1 MVDTPR
7 QVPGSLEN
15 SPEAV
20 GRTTCSFVK
29 PSCSREG
36 LETGPHAAGERDIR
50 PWDGGPPHPGV
61 SCHHPARSSAHVL
74 REAAQRRL
82 CPRRPRGLGAP
93 LVLGGSLS
101 GWELNPS
108 LISSSRHRPTREGS
122 GLGVFPAPPHAQESA
137 WFLTRVGEQ
146 ISAPSPLLASLWP
159 TPPHGQARS
168 AWERALAREA
178 VGTIT

>member
-1 MVDTPR
+1 MLLRKAQLLTG
-7 QVPGSLEN
+7 GSGDWAT
-15 SPEAV
+15 S
-20 GRTTCSFVK
+20 GW
-29 PSCSREG
+29 G
-36 LETGPHAAGERDIR
+36 AG
-50 PWDGGPPHPGV
+50 
-61 SCHHPARSSAHVL
+61 HPALGRGAASPRGLLPPPSPLPGPRPAGT
-74 REAAQRRL
+74 AQRRL
-82 CPRRPRGLGAP
+82 CPRGPRGLGAP

-101 GWELNPS
+101 VWELYPS
-108 LISSSRHRPTREGS
+108 LILSSRHRPTREGS
-122 GLGVFPAPPHAQESA
+122 GLGVFLAPPHAQESA

>member
-1 MVDTPR
+1 MLLRKAQLLTG
-7 QVPGSLEN
+7 GSGDW
-15 SPEAV
+15 A
-20 GRTTCSFVK
+20 TC
-29 PSCSREG
+29 G
-36 LETGPHAAGERDIR
+36 WGAG
-50 PWDGGPPHPGV
+50 
-61 SCHHPARSSAHVL
+61 HPALGRGATS
-74 REAAQRRL
+74 
-82 CPRRPRGLGAP
+82 PRGLLPPPSPLPGPRPAGSRPKAP
-93 LVLGGSLS
+93 LPPSPSGSRSPFGTRWQPLW
-101 GWELNPS
+101 WELNPS

-122 GLGVFPAPPHAQESA
+122 GLGVFLAPPHAQESA

>member
-36 LETGPHAAGERDIR
+36 LETGPHPAGERDIR

-61 SCHHPARSSAHVL
+61 SCHHPARSLAHVL

-82 CPRRPRGLGAP
+82 CPRGPRGLGAP

-122 GLGVFPAPPHAQESA
+122 GLGVFLAPPHAQESA